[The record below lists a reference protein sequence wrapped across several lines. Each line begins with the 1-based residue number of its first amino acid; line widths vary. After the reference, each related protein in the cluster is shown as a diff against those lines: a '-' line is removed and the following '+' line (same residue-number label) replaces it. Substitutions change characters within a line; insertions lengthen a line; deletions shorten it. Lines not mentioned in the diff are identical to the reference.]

1 MKVYELI
8 TKIESIK
15 KDIKSLESTLKVIR
29 GGDWNVGIEKDERI
43 SIKILKDELDKKVQE
58 LTELSQKDI
67 SFSIN
72 CELDLWM

>member
-72 CELDLWM
+72 CELDL

>member
-29 GGDWNVGIEKDERI
+29 GGDWNVGLEKDERI

-72 CELDLWM
+72 CELDSWM